1 MSNISIAK
9 HCLLI
14 GAAFMAFNTPAYAQ
28 GLDNVMRVAKGS
40 TAASAASQK
49 RVENADDDAD
59 SMLREYRAVLQQI
72 DSTKLFVDKQDI
84 YLNSQKQELQSVRN
98 QLGNVENIKRGMIPM
113 MLKMTAAIED
123 SINADMPFKLHE
135 RHDRMERLKNVL
147 GNPDI
152 SPAEQYRQVLSA
164 YKNEVTYGLNL
175 DAYDGPHPTK
185 AGMKVGFLQY
195 GRLALIYMT
204 KDGSEIG
211 YYDMGSKTWKPVDNS
226 HALEI
231 RQAMRI
237 AGGKAA
243 PDVVYAPVWREIGLG
258 KQNEY

>member
-9 HCLLI
+9 HCLLV
-14 GAAFMAFNTPAYAQ
+14 GAAFFAIATPAYGQ
-28 GLDNVMRVAKGS
+28 SLDSVMRVAKS
-40 TAASAASQK
+40 SSAASAASQQ
-49 RVENADDDAD
+49 RVENFDDDAD

-84 YLNSQKQELQSVRN
+84 YLNSQKQELQSVQS

-113 MLKMTAAIED
+113 MLKMTVAIED
-123 SINADMPFKLHE
+123 SINSDMPFKTHE
-135 RHDRMERLKNVL
+135 RLARMERLKDVL
-147 GNPDI
+147 GNPDV

-185 AGMKVGFLQY
+185 KGMKVSFLQY

-204 KDGSEIG
+204 KDGNEIG
-211 YYDMGSKTWKPVDNS
+211 YYDMKSKSWKPVDQS

-243 PDVVYAPVWREIGLG
+243 PDVVYAPVYGA
-258 KQNEY
+258 K